1 MASGLFYTASAIKV
15 ERSYTDVEQLLALLR
30 FEPREKLAELSGDL
44 LASLRN
50 DFLKLQRKFIFTQY

>member
-15 ERSYTDVEQLLALLR
+15 ERSHTDVEQLLALLR

-44 LASLRN
+44 LGSLRN